1 MKLPLALALLAA
13 GPALAA
19 PYTFTPLPAGFTAV
33 GLNNLGQVSGQEAV
47 TSPSGQP
54 NLSVPALYS
63 NGAVTPLNVGT
74 FPSMDTVGGINSA
87 GDFVIFENFGGHGEA
102 FAAWFKA
109 RSHGEA
115 GLVLVGRMMASS
127 RFQRWCK
134 YGSRY
139 WRSSEATRE

>member
-1 MKLPLALALLAA
+1 MAMGQGRLGALAMRLAHAGGLTAAARWIGAGQGCLLMFHRVAPSAA
-13 GPALAA
+13 WSGLPNREFHIDAAFLGRLLDHVTASGRDVVTLDGVLAR
-19 PYTFTPLPAGFTAV
+19 LR
-33 GLNNLGQVSGQEAV
+33 
-47 TSPSGQP
+47 
-54 NLSVPALYS
+54 
-63 NGAVTPLNVGT
+63 
-74 FPSMDTVGGINSA
+74 DGG
-87 GDFVIFENFGGHGEA
+87 GRRFVNFS
-102 FAAWFKA
+102 AWFKA

>member
-1 MKLPLALALLAA
+1 MCLGIAIMQ
-13 GPALAA
+13 PALPPLVRMWA
-19 PYTFTPLPAGFTAV
+19 PTRIGFAT
-33 GLNNLGQVSGQEAV
+33 
-47 TSPSGQP
+47 
-54 NLSVPALYS
+54 ALYT
-63 NGAVTPLNVGT
+63 NGLLIGE
-74 FPSMDTVGGINSA
+74 
-87 GDFVIFENFGGHGEA
+87 VIP
-102 FAAWFKA
+102 AWFKA